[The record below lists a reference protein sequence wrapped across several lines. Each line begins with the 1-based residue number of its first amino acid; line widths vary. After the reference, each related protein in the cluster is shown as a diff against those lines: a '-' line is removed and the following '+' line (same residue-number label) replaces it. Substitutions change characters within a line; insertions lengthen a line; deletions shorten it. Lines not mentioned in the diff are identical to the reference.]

1 MKKICFLIFGIIFT
15 ISIVKSQNNYD
26 SKLLTKNN
34 HADDSIIKIR
44 LSKIDLVTK
53 SKTPVLLFPSNA
65 DTINLIQK
73 IVLENDVFKQYFID
87 GKQNEPTLSEIF
99 GVYPLLPSN
108 QNGNNLNECKNGN
121 CFRVEMYNYAY
132 NLTTIAYV
140 NIAEK
145 KVMSVN
151 HFPDAQPDLPLHLR
165 DLAVHIATL
174 SNEVKDA
181 LGIKPEN
188 KDFVM
193 AATQTAL
200 NYSKCERSRHLC
212 VAPTFVQ
219 NQKALWCIVDLTELN
234 LIGIRWTN
242 LGRDTIPKEMVT
254 ERKLQNDFITK
265 CFCLQ
270 ENVIERNGWSLKY
283 SLTSSDGLRIS
294 DVKFNENRILTS
306 AKLVDMHVVYSNTDG
321 FGYSDAIGC
330 PEFSESA
337 VLAIEPPI
345 ISDLII
351 NGLTKGFVLEQKF
364 YSQNW
369 PKPCNYSYIQ
379 RYEFYN
385 DGSFRVAGGSIG
397 RGCGNDGMYRP
408 VFRIAFA
415 GNNNSFYE
423 MKENKWT
430 QWKKEKWQ
438 LCDFAT
444 SPKKQE
450 RFKINDSTN
459 NGYFIIPNMGQL
471 NEKNISDNAY
481 VYVTLNHINKEEGEN
496 DLNTIGPCCNVDY
509 KQGPEKFI
517 EPIPEDISKKS
528 LILWYVPQLKNDDTP
543 GKENCWAT
551 AKLINGTY
559 KTTIYPCIGGPLFVP
574 LKK

>member
-1 MKKICFLIFGIIFT
+1 MKKICFLIFEIIFT
-15 ISIVKSQNNYD
+15 LSIVKSQNNYD

-65 DTINLIQK
+65 DTIKLIQK

-108 QNGNNLNECKNGN
+108 KNGNNLNECNNGN

-294 DVKFNENRILTS
+294 DV
-306 AKLVDMHVVYSNTDG
+306 
-321 FGYSDAIGC
+321 
-330 PEFSESA
+330 
-337 VLAIEPPI
+337 
-345 ISDLII
+345 
-351 NGLTKGFVLEQKF
+351 
-364 YSQNW
+364 
-369 PKPCNYSYIQ
+369 
-379 RYEFYN
+379 
-385 DGSFRVAGGSIG
+385 
-397 RGCGNDGMYRP
+397 
-408 VFRIAFA
+408 
-415 GNNNSFYE
+415 
-423 MKENKWT
+423 
-430 QWKKEKWQ
+430 
-438 LCDFAT
+438 
-444 SPKKQE
+444 
-450 RFKINDSTN
+450 
-459 NGYFIIPNMGQL
+459 
-471 NEKNISDNAY
+471 
-481 VYVTLNHINKEEGEN
+481 
-496 DLNTIGPCCNVDY
+496 
-509 KQGPEKFI
+509 
-517 EPIPEDISKKS
+517 
-528 LILWYVPQLKNDDTP
+528 
-543 GKENCWAT
+543 
-551 AKLINGTY
+551 
-559 KTTIYPCIGGPLFVP
+559 
-574 LKK
+574 